1 MASAHSEQCSVLQ
14 DELTCPVCLDVYRD
28 PRLLPCGHN
37 FCKICLDRLRRQAE
51 RGHVRCPE
59 CRENHQSGTNFQ
71 KNFKLANIADD
82 YLRRRRAMTAAASAL
97 KSQEPLSFSAAQLAK
112 TIFAVQCDYC
122 PAAAAGASGFSS
134 FGDKSS
140 TSACLSQEGKDKQ
153 DAASST
159 LAVKTCLK
167 CEVSMCQEHL
177 KPHLELP
184 AFREHVLADPMLDFW
199 KRKCLDHDEVYRYY
213 CMDDKMC
220 VCNACTIEGGHS
232 GHTIKTLKNTMKDL
246 KSAMDKQLYRLERK
260 NSLAERK
267 LQEQKEKER
276 QNKKFKED
284 AEQCLTLLEDEM
296 KTRVQRFILTLR
308 EFTRTQCEINGSA
321 IQKNIS
327 RICQDQTR
335 LDEVRCSIE
344 SLVQESDPFHF
355 VEAYKTTGKQCRRQL
370 RKNMF
375 YPEYVEMETEI
386 LGIRMEEEMTKFL
399 DDLPCHIVAA
409 INSLCSLSDHEEEE
423 EHEDNEEEVAE
434 DEDDDDED
442 ELEDS
447 SEEEMRSDEEEEEAH
462 DDLAD
467 DHLSLWE
474 DDEGEEEEEEGEE
487 EEEEGDDDEDEDE
500 DNEDVEEEEDDDE
513 EERGV

>member
-122 PAAAAGASGFSS
+122 PA
-134 FGDKSS
+134 
-140 TSACLSQEGKDKQ
+140 EGKDKQ

-409 INSLCSLSDHEEEE
+409 INSLCEFYHEEEE

-467 DHLSLWE
+467 DHLS
-474 DDEGEEEEEEGEE
+474 
-487 EEEEGDDDEDEDE
+487 DEDEDE
-500 DNEDVEEEEDDDE
+500 DNEDVEEEEDD
-513 EERGV
+513 